1 MADMLILAFL
11 PIILEI
17 MLVGA
22 TIGFVMSVIAKCCSI
37 LYKALF
43 RGELVV

>member
-11 PIILEI
+11 PIICDV
-17 MLVGA
+17 MYVGA
-22 TIGFVMSVIAKCCSI
+22 IIGFVMSVIAKGCSI

>member
-11 PIILEI
+11 PIICSV
-17 MLVGA
+17 MLAGA
-22 TIGFVMSVIAKCCSI
+22 VIGFVMSVIAKGCSI